1 MSTSTLGTIEQTALT
16 TAEQLLPVLLQAI
29 TAGAAAT
36 TPMGVLIAMVA
47 EIVPPLIQSFGAN
60 SSQIQQLM
68 SALVVQINA
77 GQQVIDQAAAAR
89 GIPVQS
95 AAATTVN
102 GATTSSVGVP

>member
-1 MSTSTLGTIEQTALT
+1 MTTGTMGTIEQTALT

-36 TPMGVLIAMVA
+36 TPMGVVIAMVA

-77 GQQVIDQAAAAR
+77 GQHVIDQAAAAR
-89 GIPVQS
+89 GIPVQPGVATTLNGTTTS
-95 AAATTVN
+95 AA
-102 GATTSSVGVP
+102 GVP